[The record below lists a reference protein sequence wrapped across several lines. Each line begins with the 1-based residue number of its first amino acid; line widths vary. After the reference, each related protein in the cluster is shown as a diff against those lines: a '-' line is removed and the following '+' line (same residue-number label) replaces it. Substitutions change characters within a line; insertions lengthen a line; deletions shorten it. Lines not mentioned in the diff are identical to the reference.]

1 MTDYGLMAEQ
11 LFYCL
16 VSMAVVVLMMSPA
29 LIYTMAADKE
39 GDDE

>member
-1 MTDYGLMAEQ
+1 MTDWIAMAEQ

-16 VSMAVVVLMMSPA
+16 VSMAFVVLMMSPA

-39 GDDE
+39 GDE